1 MSYRL
6 LELTKLENDK
16 KKYKVVLLNEDTGRK
31 KTIKFGQAG
40 ASDYTIHKDKERKKL
55 YLKRH
60 RAREDWTKNG
70 IATAGWWSRY
80 LLWNLPTIKSS
91 LDYIIGRFFK
101 VDDGIEGKGSL
112 TYKQQF
118 NKKFGFPLNEPHSLK
133 EISDIT
139 GYALEGLKK
148 IQKKGEGAF
157 YSNPQSVRSHIK
169 SATEWGISRVYSAV
183 MKGDAYEMD
192 EQHLY
197 NSDFF

>member
-31 KTIKFGQAG
+31 KTIKFGQEG
-40 ASDYTIHKDKERKKL
+40 ADDYTIHKDKERKKR

-60 RAREDWTKNG
+60 RAREDWTKSG

-101 VDDGIEGKGSL
+101 VDDGIEGKG
-112 TYKQQF
+112 K
-118 NKKFGFPLNEPHSLK
+118 
-133 EISDIT
+133 
-139 GYALEGLKK
+139 
-148 IQKKGEGAF
+148 
-157 YSNPQSVRSHIK
+157 
-169 SATEWGISRVYSAV
+169 
-183 MKGDAYEMD
+183 
-192 EQHLY
+192 
-197 NSDFF
+197 